1 MGILSKEINRKFNLI
16 HQHYKKYRSHLI
28 YKCYPFK
35 REKDGVLFDLF
46 VEPVACTGMH
56 QPANALCCGEK
67 CIRPK
72 HTFQLEPLQDG
83 EYFNGLMD
91 AQKATCKDQMNL
103 FDVAATHLLMLTFR
117 F

>member
-1 MGILSKEINRKFNLI
+1 
-16 HQHYKKYRSHLI
+16 
-28 YKCYPFK
+28 
-35 REKDGVLFDLF
+35 
-46 VEPVACTGMH
+46 MH
-56 QPANALCCGEK
+56 QPANALCCREK

-103 FDVAATHLLMLTFR
+103 FDVAATHLLILLDDAGKHRYVETCYTNGIIKPIKNKDKC
-117 F
+117 